1 MNAAGPSV
9 TSITTTPPTTA
20 SATGL
25 RQRMSWWLA
34 LQAMLGL
41 GLVCTAVYWV
51 IAMTLSERQDATL
64 DQKQAIVRHLVNE
77 GRSSL
82 AADGIKHALDDFLA
96 GHEDMAL
103 RLQGPDGRSLYD
115 SSAAPS
121 ELKKFKR
128 HSFALQSPDYAT
140 GPIRAELSL
149 DTQDDDMLL
158 SRLAITLA
166 ASALIGALL
175 VSLGGFWLVHL
186 GLKPLQ
192 LLVEQTR
199 RLTPSLV
206 NNRLDGSVQPQEL
219 QPLIAQF
226 NALLDRLA
234 LAYKQMEGFNADVAH
249 ELNTPLATLISSCEL
264 ALRKS
269 RDAVELRDVLG
280 SNLEDLHRMA
290 GIIADMLF
298 LSNADRG
305 IGARRSEL
313 PSLAVLEGEVIE
325 FHEAA
330 IQEAG
335 LSAEVRGNA
344 AGLVDARLL
353 RRAVSNLLGNATR
366 YASPGSTL
374 LVQIEHLLNSHIS
387 ITVINQG
394 PTIAPDHLPR
404 LFDRFYRADPARAH
418 GDRNH
423 GLGLSIVA
431 AIARLHDGQA
441 FASSSAGVTRMGLTL
456 ASTMSEPQHP
466 HKPVHNDQ
474 GRELSMET
482 AAQVPIIPTTANP
495 RVS

>member
-1 MNAAGPSV
+1 MNAAAPS
-9 TSITTTPPTTA
+9 TPHTPLTPPSAPTTA

-25 RQRMSWWLA
+25 RQRMSCWLA
-34 LQAMLGL
+34 LQAMVGL
-41 GLVCTAVYWV
+41 GLVCTAVYLV
-51 IAMTLSERQDATL
+51 IVMTLNERQDETL
-64 DQKQAIVRHLVNE
+64 NQKQAIVRHLVAE
-77 GRSSL
+77 GRL
-82 AADGIKHALDDFLA
+82 THGADDIKHLLDDFLA
-96 GHEDMAL
+96 GHENMAL
-103 RLQGPDGRSLYD
+103 RLQGPDGSRLYD
-115 SSAAPS
+115 SSNAQG
-121 ELKKFKR
+121 ELKRFKR
-128 HSFALQSPDYAT
+128 QSFELKSPDYAT

-149 DTQDDDMLL
+149 DTQADDVLL
-158 SRLAITLA
+158 GRLAITLA
-166 ASALIGALL
+166 ASALIGTLL

-206 NNRLDGSVQPQEL
+206 NSRLDGSVQPQEL

-269 RDAVELRDVLG
+269 RDVAELRDVLG

-290 GIIADMLF
+290 AIIGDMLF

-305 IGARRSEL
+305 VGARRSEL
-313 PSLAVLEGEVIE
+313 PSLAALVDEVIE
-325 FHEAA
+325 YHEAS

-335 LSAEVRGNA
+335 LSAEVRGDA
-344 AGLVDARLL
+344 AGWVDGRLL

-366 YASPGSTL
+366 YAAPGSNL
-374 LVQIEHLLNSHIS
+374 LVQIECLTNEQVA
-387 ITVINQG
+387 ITVVNQG
-394 PTIAPDHLPR
+394 PTIAPEHLPR
-404 LFDRFYRADPARAH
+404 LFDRFYRADPARAQ

-456 ASTMSEPQHP
+456 ASTVNDPSLQHQHP
-466 HKPVHNDQ
+466 
-474 GRELSMET
+474 
-482 AAQVPIIPTTANP
+482 I
-495 RVS
+495 

>member
-1 MNAAGPSV
+1 
-9 TSITTTPPTTA
+9 
-20 SATGL
+20 
-25 RQRMSWWLA
+25 
-34 LQAMLGL
+34 
-41 GLVCTAVYWV
+41 LVA
-51 IAMTLSERQDATL
+51 
-64 DQKQAIVRHLVNE
+64 E
-77 GRSSL
+77 GRISHG
-82 AADGIKHALDDFLA
+82 AEDIKHLLDDFLA
-96 GHEDMAL
+96 GHEHMAL
-103 RLQGPDGRSLYD
+103 RLQGPDGGSLYD

-128 HSFALQSPDYAT
+128 HSFELKSPDHTA

-149 DTQDDDMLL
+149 DTQDDDVLL
-158 SRLAITLA
+158 SRLALTLA

-175 VSLGGFWLVHL
+175 VSVGGFWLVHL
-186 GLKPLQ
+186 GLKPLH

-206 NNRLDGSVQPQEL
+206 DSRLDGSVQPQEL

-269 RDAVELRDVLG
+269 RDVAELRDVLG

-290 GIIADMLF
+290 TIIGDMLF

-305 IGARRSEL
+305 LGARRSEL
-313 PSLAVLEGEVIE
+313 PSLAALVGEVIE
-325 FHEAA
+325 YHEAS

-335 LSAEVRGNA
+335 LSAEVRGDA
-344 AGLVDARLL
+344 VGWVDARLL

-366 YASPGSTL
+366 YATPGSTV
-374 LVQIEHLLNSHIS
+374 LVQIEHLPNDQVA
-387 ITVINQG
+387 ITVVNQG
-394 PTIAPDHLPR
+394 PTIAPEHLPR

-431 AIARLHDGQA
+431 AIARLHDGQT
-441 FASSSAGVTRMGLTL
+441 FAASSAGVTRMGLTL
-456 ASTMSEPQHP
+456 ASAVSDPPLQHQP
-466 HKPVHNDQ
+466 
-474 GRELSMET
+474 
-482 AAQVPIIPTTANP
+482 PI
-495 RVS
+495 

>member
-1 MNAAGPSV
+1 MNGVAGATAATPSHA
-9 TSITTTPPTTA
+9 A
-20 SATGL
+20 SAMGV
-25 RQRMSWWLA
+25 RQRMSVWLA
-34 LQAMLGL
+34 LQAMLDL
-41 GLVCTAVYWV
+41 GLVCSAVQLV
-51 IAMTLSERQDATL
+51 IAVTLTERQDETL

-77 GRSSL
+77 GRTAL
-82 AADGIKHALDDFLA
+82 GADGIKHVLDAVLA
-96 GHEDMAL
+96 GHDNLAL
-103 RLQGPDGRSLYD
+103 RLQSAEGADLYA
-115 SSAAPS
+115 SPTRQS
-121 ELKKFKR
+121 ELTRFKR
-128 HSFALQSPDYAT
+128 LAFELESPVMTT
-140 GPIRAELSL
+140 GTIRVELNL
-149 DTQDDDMLL
+149 DTQADDVLL

-166 ASALIGALL
+166 ASALIGTLL

-269 RDAVELRDVLG
+269 RDVAELRDVLG

-290 GIIADMLF
+290 AIIGDMLF

-305 IGARRSEL
+305 VGARRSEL
-313 PSLAVLEGEVIE
+313 PRLAALVGEVIE
-325 FHEAA
+325 YHEAS
-330 IQEAG
+330 IQEAA
-335 LSAEVRGNA
+335 LSAEVRGDA
-344 AGLVDARLL
+344 VGWVDARLL

-366 YASPGSTL
+366 YATPGSTV
-374 LVQIEHLLNSHIS
+374 LVQIEHLPNEQVAIS
-387 ITVINQG
+387 VVNQG
-394 PTIAPDHLPR
+394 PTIAPEHLPR
-404 LFDRFYRADPARAH
+404 LFDSFYRADPARAH

-431 AIARLHDGQA
+431 AIARLHDGQT
-441 FASSSAGVTRMGLTL
+441 FAASSAGVTRMGLTL
-456 ASTMSEPQHP
+456 ASAVSGQRSA
-466 HKPVHNDQ
+466 VSGQ
-474 GRELSMET
+474 RAAAAA
-482 AAQVPIIPTTANP
+482 AAQRMSHRATTTLKTCLAF
-495 RVS
+495 

>member
-1 MNAAGPSV
+1 MNAAAP
-9 TSITTTPPTTA
+9 SITAIKPTAPTTA

-25 RQRMSWWLA
+25 RQRISCWLA
-34 LQAMLGL
+34 LQAMVGL
-41 GLVCTAVYWV
+41 GLVCTAVYLV
-51 IAMTLSERQDATL
+51 IAMTLSERQDETL
-64 DQKQAIVRHLVNE
+64 NQKQAIVRHLVAE
-77 GRSSL
+77 GRISHGG
-82 AADGIKHALDDFLA
+82 DDIKHLLDDLLA
-96 GHEDMAL
+96 GHENMAL
-103 RLQGPDGRSLYD
+103 RLQGPDGSSFYD
-115 SSAAPS
+115 SSAAQDG
-121 ELKKFKR
+121 LKKFKR
-128 HSFALQSPDYAT
+128 QIFALNSPDRGT
-140 GPIRAELSL
+140 GPSSAELSL
-149 DTQDDDMLL
+149 DTQADDVLL

-166 ASALIGALL
+166 ASALIGTLL

-269 RDAVELRDVLG
+269 RDVAELRDVLG

-290 GIIADMLF
+290 AIIGDMLF

-305 IGARRSEL
+305 LGARRSEL
-313 PSLAVLEGEVIE
+313 PRLAALVGEVIE
-325 FHEAA
+325 YHEAS

-335 LSAEVRGNA
+335 LSAEVRGDA
-344 AGLVDARLL
+344 AGWVDARLL
-353 RRAVSNLLGNATR
+353 RRAISNLLGNATR
-366 YASPGSTL
+366 YATPGSTL
-374 LVQIEHLLNSHIS
+374 QVQIERLHNRQVA
-387 ITVINQG
+387 ITVVNQG
-394 PTIAPDHLPR
+394 PTIAPEHLPR

-441 FASSSAGVTRMGLTL
+441 FASSSAGVTRIGLTL
-456 ASTMSEPQHP
+456 ASA
-466 HKPVHNDQ
+466 VNDE
-474 GRELSMET
+474 RSTESARRMT
-482 AAQVPIIPTTANP
+482 HDA
-495 RVS
+495 